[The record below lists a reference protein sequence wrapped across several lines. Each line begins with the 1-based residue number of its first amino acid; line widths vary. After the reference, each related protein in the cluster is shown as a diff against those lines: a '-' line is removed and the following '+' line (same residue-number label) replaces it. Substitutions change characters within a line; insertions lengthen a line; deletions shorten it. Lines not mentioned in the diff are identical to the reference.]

1 MKSLA
6 PRSPHDPRRCILA
19 AGARTVGATGDGM
32 VAGCGMS
39 VAIETATVY
48 RGGGRRWFTVQA
60 ACRAEARA
68 KLKLNC
74 DCDYCDH
81 PEMPG
86 CPTEDLPC
94 QYHDGSERAAKILRR
109 MTRLYVAA
117 WRARP

>member
-1 MKSLA
+1 MNV
-6 PRSPHDPRRCILA
+6 
-19 AGARTVGATGDGM
+19 TT
-32 VAGCGMS
+32 
-39 VAIETATVY
+39 ETATVY
-48 RGGGRRWFTVQA
+48 RGGGRRWFTKRA

-68 KLKLNC
+68 KLKSRC

-109 MTRLYVAA
+109 LSMVYF
-117 WRARP
+117 RAYSEASHA